1 MRTGLRLALF
11 ACASIVSLAVAG
23 TAMAAFTPRLT
34 VNQATTG
41 PPATSN
47 TLIKIAIP
55 KDDAATL
62 KTTIYAPLGYTS
74 TLNQPAGT
82 QVGTVKA
89 TAQAKAIS
97 PDAILP
103 LEGVIKTDNP
113 ANYTAIPAS
122 VACAGAA
129 PHTAVFLL
137 VLTAAG
143 QTLTVPAY
151 VDTITAGPEAAFASA
166 KITICLPSPDIPVAS
181 GGATFGAKVLE
192 ANLFLT
198 NVFTAPT
205 AAGKYVWSAVFTPYN
220 VGAGTP
226 NPAGTVESRAI
237 VILPTQITISAK
249 VKNKK
254 KHQISVTG
262 AVTENLVGISGQAI
276 VLVVGKKPDGKGS
289 PFTSKSGAGGTFGGL
304 LTLKKGTYYLTV
316 GVIVADRDATSTECA
331 GPSKAPAGCVSA
343 TVAGF
348 TTISR
353 TIKIKV

>member
-34 VNQATTG
+34 VNQATAG
-41 PPATSN
+41 PGD

-103 LEGVIKTDNP
+103 LEGVIKADNP
-113 ANYTAIPAS
+113 ANYTTIPAS

-151 VDTITAGPEAAFASA
+151 VDTITTGPEAAFASA

-192 ANLFLT
+192 ASLLFPS
-198 NVFTAPT
+198 VFTAPT
-205 AAGKYVWSAVFTPYN
+205 GRGKYVWTSIFTPYN
-220 VGAGTP
+220 AGAGTP

-237 VILPTQITISAK
+237 VNVPTQITIAAK
-249 VKNKK
+249 VTNKK
-254 KHQISVTG
+254 KRAIAVAG
-262 AVTENLVGISGQAI
+262 ALTENLVGVSDQKI
-276 VLVVGKKPDGKGS
+276 VLVVGTKPDGRGT
-289 PFTSKSGAGGTFGGL
+289 PYTSKSGAGGTYGGVL
-304 LTLKKGTYYLTV
+304 KLKKKGTYYLTV
-316 GVIVADRDATSTECA
+316 GVIVPDRDATSTEC
-331 GPSKAPAGCVSA
+331 GTPKAPAGCVSA
-343 TVAGF
+343 TVSGF
-348 TTISR
+348 AAISR